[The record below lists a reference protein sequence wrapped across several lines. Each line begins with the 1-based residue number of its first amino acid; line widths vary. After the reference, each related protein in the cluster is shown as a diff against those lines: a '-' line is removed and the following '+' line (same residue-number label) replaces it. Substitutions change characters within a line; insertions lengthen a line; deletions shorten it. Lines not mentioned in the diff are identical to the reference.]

1 MKRNSVTKIMP
12 LVLVGALLVG
22 CGKSTPAQQTSNAQE
37 ESLPSGEVSLRVWG
51 AEEDEALVNQIIDS
65 FVAEYGSEAS
75 FNITFEAHSES
86 GVKDEVLNDVL
97 NAPDVFTFADDQLRA
112 MVAAGVLREVPNG
125 SEIAGRNL
133 DAASEAASI
142 NGTLYAYPL
151 TADNGY
157 FLYYND
163 EVIRPEDAETMDGLL
178 AAASAAGQ
186 QVFMEMGSGWYMYSF
201 FGGTDMEMGL
211 GDDGISTYCNWNA
224 KYTKITG
231 ADVASAMLAI
241 GNNPAFVAS
250 DEEGFVA
257 GAAAGKYAAGISGVW
272 DENGIKEAWGE
283 HYAAVKLPTYTVAG
297 QQLQMSSYA
306 GYKLIG
312 VNSYSKNA
320 AWAAVFA
327 DWMTNE
333 QNQTLRFEMR
343 GQGPSNIAASN
354 SGAVAESKAL
364 KALQQQATFAS
375 LQRVGGTYWDPA
387 SVFGNAM
394 ADGNPSG
401 KDLQTLLNDMVYG
414 ITGEETTGD
423 AEGAEE
429 AAVEES
435 EEAEATD
442 EEATEEDT
450 EE

>member
-1 MKRNSVTKIMP
+1 
-12 LVLVGALLVG
+12 
-22 CGKSTPAQQTSNAQE
+22 
-37 ESLPSGEVSLRVWG
+37 
-51 AEEDEALVNQIIDS
+51 
-65 FVAEYGSEAS
+65 
-75 FNITFEAHSES
+75 
-86 GVKDEVLNDVL
+86 
-97 NAPDVFTFADDQLRA
+97 
-112 MVAAGVLREVPNG
+112 
-125 SEIAGRNL
+125 
-133 DAASEAASI
+133 
-142 NGTLYAYPL
+142 
-151 TADNGY
+151 
-157 FLYYND
+157 
-163 EVIRPEDAETMDGLL
+163 
-178 AAASAAGQ
+178 
-186 QVFMEMGSGWYMYSF
+186 
-201 FGGTDMEMGL
+201 
-211 GDDGISTYCNWNA
+211 
-224 KYTKITG
+224 
-231 ADVASAMLAI
+231 
-241 GNNPAFVAS
+241 
-250 DEEGFVA
+250 
-257 GAAAGKYAAGISGVW
+257 
-272 DENGIKEAWGE
+272 
-283 HYAAVKLPTYTVAG
+283 
-297 QQLQMSSYA
+297 MSSYA

-423 AEGAEE
+423 AEGA
-429 AAVEES
+429 AVEES
-435 EEAEATD
+435 EEAEATEEETVEEEAEATE